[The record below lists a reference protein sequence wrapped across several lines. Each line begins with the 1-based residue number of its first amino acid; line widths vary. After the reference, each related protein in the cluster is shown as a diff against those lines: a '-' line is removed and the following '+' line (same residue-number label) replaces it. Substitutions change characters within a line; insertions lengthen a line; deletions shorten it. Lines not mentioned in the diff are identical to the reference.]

1 MRVFTVLDYSSTE
14 KLIHTEAFILVRTK
28 IANTGDV
35 R

>member
-1 MRVFTVLDYSSTE
+1 MRVFTVLDYSSTA
-14 KLIHTEAFILVRTK
+14 KLIHAEAFILVRTK